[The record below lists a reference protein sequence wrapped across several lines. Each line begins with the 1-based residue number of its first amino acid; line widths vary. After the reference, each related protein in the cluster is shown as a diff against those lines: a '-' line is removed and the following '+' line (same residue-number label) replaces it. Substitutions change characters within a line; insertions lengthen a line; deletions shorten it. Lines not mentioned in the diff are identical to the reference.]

1 MSGGN
6 NVVYIPDEFLNHKDN
21 LSKVYEILDKL
32 DYYIKSYD
40 DYTEDDAIK
49 ELKEL
54 NEDII
59 IEKLN
64 NGSFNFGT

>member
-1 MSGGN
+1 MIL
-6 NVVYIPDEFLNHKDN
+6 IPDEFLNDKDN

-32 DYYIKSYD
+32 DYDIKGYD
-40 DYTEDDAIK
+40 DYTEEDAIK

-64 NGSFNFGT
+64 NGFFTFGA

>member
-1 MSGGN
+1 MIL
-6 NVVYIPDEFLNHKDN
+6 IPDEFLNDKDN

-32 DYYIKSYD
+32 DYDIKGYD

-64 NGSFNFGT
+64 SGFFTFGA

>member
-1 MSGGN
+1 M
-6 NVVYIPDEFLNHKDN
+6 VYISEEFLNDKYN
-21 LSKVYEILDKL
+21 LNKVYEILNKL
-32 DYYIKSYD
+32 DYDIKGYD
-40 DYTEDDAIK
+40 DYTEEDAIK

-64 NGSFNFGT
+64 SGFFTFGA